1 MAPKTHALT
10 QERLKELLD
19 YDPNTGIFTWKVR
32 RGRIKAGSKAGWIDK
47 QKRGNTDY
55 VKINIDSVSHLSH
68 RLAWLYVYGQHSSEI
83 SHSDENGLNNKISN
97 IKDSTR
103 SQNMSN
109 ISRRR
114 NNTSGYK
121 GVSLEGTRFKA
132 KICKNYKQIHIGTFD
147 TKEEAHAAYC
157 KAARELHGEFAR
169 F

>member
-1 MAPKTHALT
+1 
-10 QERLKELLD
+10 
-19 YDPNTGIFTWKVR
+19 
-32 RGRIKAGSKAGWIDK
+32 
-47 QKRGNTDY
+47 
-55 VKINIDSVSHLSH
+55 
-68 RLAWLYVYGQHSSEI
+68 
-83 SHSDENGLNNKISN
+83 
-97 IKDSTR
+97 
-103 SQNMSN
+103 MSN

-157 KAARELHGEFAR
+157 TAARELHGEFAR